1 MRRRPKRLGKPRATV
16 DRQLKAL
23 HILGVLTLVEVEL
36 VKGIAWQYSLA
47 DRIDPSALV
56 VPPKALPEKSPH
68 TPSPHETSE
77 RSAGEDREG
86 EDTSGVCTDFSG
98 NGSTSTG
105 PPPPPPDGTP
115 STNGRT
121 AYVQGV
127 LQDLSRRAVPSRWH
141 PCEDCFQSDRD
152 VLNLLYEHLGATP
165 VDPEGRTRERST

>member
-1 MRRRPKRLGKPRATV
+1 MRKRLGKPRATV
-16 DRQLKAL
+16 DRQLQAL
-23 HILGVLTLVEVEL
+23 HILGVLTLVEEEL

-77 RSAGEDREG
+77 RSEGEDREG

-121 AYVQGV
+121 AYVKGLCKTCHV
-127 LQDLSRRAVPSRWH
+127 EPYRAGGTQ
-141 PCEDCFQSDRD
+141 CEDCFQSDRD

-165 VDPEGRTRERST
+165 VDPEGADS